1 MRTTS
6 SADSKE
12 FEEGGIPLFAPSGP
26 MQSVWPSG
34 LRRQLQVLFF
44 FGRRGFEPLSG
55 HFDAGKLYLPL
66 PRKSNNKKK
75 NPWPKL
81 CLLPHSLIPVKIM
94 TSSGYFLLEVINL
107 FSEKK
112 KEKLAKL

>member
-75 NPWPKL
+75 N
-81 CLLPHSLIPVKIM
+81 HGRNFASSHIP
-94 TSSGYFLLEVINL
+94 
-107 FSEKK
+107 
-112 KEKLAKL
+112 

>member
-75 NPWPKL
+75 TMAETLPPPTFPDPCQNYDIFR
-81 CLLPHSLIPVKIM
+81 LL
-94 TSSGYFLLEVINL
+94 SS
-107 FSEKK
+107 
-112 KEKLAKL
+112 